1 MLGIKKSRTS
11 PYHPQGDPQPERFNR
26 TLLSMLSTLQPSQK
40 QKWSQYVSSLVHAYN
55 CTRNDATGY
64 SLYYLMFGR
73 ETRLP
78 IDLCFGTSPD
88 GDDCSDYLQYVDK
101 LKSDLKKAYKLAVT
115 AVNKSHDKNKRY
127 NDNRMRDQV
136 LEKGDRVLI
145 QALGLPGKHK
155 LGDKWHS
162 DTYVVEIARF
172 TSVQS

>member
-1 MLGIKKSRTS
+1 
-11 PYHPQGDPQPERFNR
+11 
-26 TLLSMLSTLQPSQK
+26 
-40 QKWSQYVSSLVHAYN
+40 
-55 CTRNDATGY
+55 
-64 SLYYLMFGR
+64 MFGR